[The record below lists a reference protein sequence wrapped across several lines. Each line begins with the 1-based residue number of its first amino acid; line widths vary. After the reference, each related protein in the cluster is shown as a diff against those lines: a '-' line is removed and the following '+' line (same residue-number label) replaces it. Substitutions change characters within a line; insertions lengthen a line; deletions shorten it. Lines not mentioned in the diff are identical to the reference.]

1 MTYIYRHHPKTGWSH
16 VARLPCFLGCARVLR
31 LSIIAIASMCA
42 DYLLASWFLSGTSET
57 IAQTCLEKGL
67 NRFVMSQA

>member
-1 MTYIYRHHPKTGWSH
+1 
-16 VARLPCFLGCARVLR
+16 
-31 LSIIAIASMCA
+31 MCA

>member
-31 LSIIAIASMCA
+31 LSIIAIASTCA
-42 DYLLASWFLSGTSET
+42 DNLLASWFSAVRQKRLRRPALRKKDSTGS
-57 IAQTCLEKGL
+57 
-67 NRFVMSQA
+67 S